1 MAGPHLPKRWSRFH
15 AIMVGFLAILALPI
29 AAAGF
34 SSTHDEGPP
43 SAYGTVD
50 GVTYYMAAGLVNGSA
65 LTHDAGAGE
74 QRLDFQGCA
83 FLQFRP
89 AFGRGRLAVDGLLDA
104 AVPLKLEMSEFDAP
118 GGGVR
123 TNVTLDAAH
132 DPALPAGAKAQA
144 ELAAAGFAQMHA
156 GIVLDELTGN
166 PTLGNFT
173 DPRSGAE
180 EMEASVFSTTD
191 GVRDEAGALQDKASK
206 DDEIH
211 VVVASPADAQ
221 PKSDLLSFGPPP
233 ALPDGSAFPDSEHSA
248 AYSFRDTRYG
258 GVAKVTVTSTSKAP
272 PGSNEVTVAVY
283 SPDGFEAG
291 NVTVSSSAL
300 GPGQGSFEV
309 PLDRIGDYAVL
320 AHGRLLAGN
329 YRIDVEL
336 VPPPAFK
343 LDFWWESVERGD
355 AARAANGQCMKDLGL
370 RAQVLSGSVTRHKPP
385 GFPMELVV
393 LSIAVAAATGLF
405 LVKLG
410 YETFS
415 SAEFKRSFKK

>member
-1 MAGPHLPKRWSRFH
+1 MSRAWARAGIGL
-15 AIMVGFLAILALPI
+15 LALLLALP
-29 AAAGF
+29 AASAGF
-34 SSTHDEGPP
+34 SSTEDEGPP

-74 QRLDFQGCA
+74 RRLDFQGCA
-83 FLQFRP
+83 YLQFRP
-89 AFGRGRLAVDGLLDA
+89 SYGRGRLAVDGLLDA
-104 AVPLKLEMSEFDAP
+104 AVPVKLEMSEFDP
-118 GGGVR
+118 PTGSVR

-132 DPALPAGAKAQA
+132 DAALPAGAKARA
-144 ELAAAGFAQMHA
+144 ELAASGFAQMHA
-156 GIVLDELTGN
+156 GIVLDELTGA
-166 PTLGNFT
+166 PAYGNFT

-180 EMEASVFSTTD
+180 EMEASVFATTD
-191 GVRDEAGALQDKASK
+191 GVRDAAGALQDKAGK

-221 PKSDLLSFGPPP
+221 AKSDVLSFGPPA
-233 ALPDGSAFPDSEHSA
+233 ALPDGSAMPSSEHSA
-248 AYSFRDTRYG
+248 VYTFRDTRYG
-258 GVAKVTVTSTSKAP
+258 GVAKVTVSSTSKAP
-272 PGSNEVTVAVY
+272 PGSNEITVAVY
-283 SPDGFEAG
+283 APDGFEAG
-291 NVTVSSSAL
+291 NVTVSSSLL

-343 LDFWWESVERGD
+343 LDFWWESYERGD
-355 AARAANGQCMKDLGL
+355 ASRSANSQCLKDLGL
-370 RAQVLSGSVTRHKPP
+370 RAQVLSGAVLRHKPP

-393 LSIAVAAATGLF
+393 LATAVAATTGLF
-405 LVKLG
+405 VVKLG